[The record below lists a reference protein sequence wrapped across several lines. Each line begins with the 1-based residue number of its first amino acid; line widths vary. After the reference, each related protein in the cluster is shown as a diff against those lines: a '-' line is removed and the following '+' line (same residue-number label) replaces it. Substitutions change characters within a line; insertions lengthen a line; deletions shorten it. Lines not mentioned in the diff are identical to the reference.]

1 MFRRIADLFNP
12 PKPWTVILT
21 RVYSDRKRNDLYRI
35 LHAGNPRH
43 NKRLWLA
50 GFLKYAGYRMD
61 EVEDI
66 IARENGWSNYDPKRT
81 REQLRSVF
89 HIHASRSEEG
99 LGGGIIGVR
108 RRRTPIIPPPPSS
121 HSGSDL
127 DQQYNS
133 YTGKSLDTLNS
144 EFLRGAS
151 ELVSERPGPA
161 GRPIFS
167 WGRPPEMDPRRV
179 PLYRTIEGRDHLL
192 AVLDIDAEGDLP
204 RAWRVMRRLMAAH
217 KFRWAKFSGNR
228 GFHGIDM
235 LRYADRD
242 MARRHIEH
250 VCSLVDMEGL
260 APDPRMFHPRQLIR
274 AYSLNNKS
282 GRVSVPV
289 HPGQTLD
296 EILES
301 SKRWSAG

>member
-35 LHAGNPRH
+35 LHERNPRH

-50 GFLKYAGYRMD
+50 GFLKYAGYRME

-89 HIHASRSEEG
+89 HIHAPRSEEA
-99 LGGGIIGVR
+99 GGTEGYR
-108 RRRTPIIPPPPSS
+108 RRRYPFVPPASS
-121 HSGSDL
+121 HARSNPYEQSSSRDGND
-127 DQQYNS
+127 
-133 YTGKSLDTLNS
+133 LDTLNS

-151 ELVSERPGPA
+151 ELVSERPGPD

-179 PLYRTIEGRDHLL
+179 PLYRTIEGRGHLL

-204 RAWRVMRRLMAAH
+204 RAWRVMQRLMAAH

-242 MARRHIEH
+242 MARRHVEH
-250 VCSLVDMEGL
+250 VCSLADMEGL
-260 APDPRMFHPRQLIR
+260 RPDQRMFHPRQLIR
-274 AYSLNNKS
+274 AFSVNSKS

-289 HPGQTLD
+289 HPGQTLE